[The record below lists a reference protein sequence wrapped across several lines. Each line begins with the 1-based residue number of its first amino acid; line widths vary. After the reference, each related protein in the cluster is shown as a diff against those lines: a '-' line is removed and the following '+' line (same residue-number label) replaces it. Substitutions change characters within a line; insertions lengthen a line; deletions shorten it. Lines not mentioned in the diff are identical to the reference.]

1 MYKTNYDGV
10 VFAESEEAGIRVI
23 IRDVKGNVIAAL
35 AEKISYLGSMEVL
48 EALAARRAAQFVVEL
63 GLSVYEFEGDYEVVW
78 RALRIV
84 DKAHSSIGKIIKDMM
99 SIVEEPPISQPG
111 CKDHCG
117 NATIPYPFGI
127 GHSCYMDDWCEI
139 VCNGTEAFLK
149 KINMKVLGIKI
160 TDCNGAEEN
169 TIRVQSSIINSNSNC
184 VNMSIGGCMN
194 IKGSPFVFSDYMNTF
209 VSFGCNNWA
218 TVAETNPMVVGCK
231 SHCNISFIYQ
241 EQQRHKCLGVY
252 CC

>member
-1 MYKTNYDGV
+1 MYG
-10 VFAESEEAGIRVI
+10 
-23 IRDVKGNVIAAL
+23 L
-35 AEKISYLGSMEVL
+35 A
-48 EALAARRAAQFVVEL
+48 
-63 GLSVYEFEGDYEVVW
+63 
-78 RALRIV
+78 
-84 DKAHSSIGKIIKDMM
+84 
-99 SIVEEPPISQPG
+99 EEPPISQPG

-127 GHSCYMDDWCEI
+127 GHSCYMDDC
-139 VCNGTEAFLK
+139 
-149 KINMKVLGIKI
+149 
-160 TDCNGAEEN
+160 
-169 TIRVQSSIINSNSNC
+169 IRVQSSIINSNSNC